1 MAILD
6 LSRAI
11 PAIRARPEE
20 FEFSGNSLHHV
31 RSRHMFHFL
40 DDGDVQIYA
49 DCNCATLRASLEQ
62 GRVFHAA
69 FKEWRATYW
78 RGVEIHPDVASPFPP
93 PTLWGP
99 VGGSVLPPL
108 PFLPPPAAPA
118 QKK

>member
-6 LSRAI
+6 LSPAI
-11 PAIRARPEE
+11 TAIRARPEE
-20 FEFSGNSLHHV
+20 FEFSGNNLHHV

-62 GRVFHAA
+62 SRVFHTA

-78 RGVEIHPDVASPFPP
+78 RGVQINCQCPPHLSPP
-93 PTLWGP
+93 PRLRRWRGR
-99 VGGSVLPPL
+99 
-108 PFLPPPAAPA
+108 AR
-118 QKK
+118 

>member
-31 RSRHMFHFL
+31 RSRHMFQFL

-49 DCNCATLRASLEQ
+49 DCNCTTLRASLEQ
-62 GRVFHAA
+62 ARVFHAA
-69 FKEWRATYW
+69 FKEWRATYL
-78 RGVEIHPDVASPFPP
+78 RGGGKKTPVPP
-93 PTLWGP
+93 PLPPPRPWAP
-99 VGGSVLPPL
+99 VGGAAAH
-108 PFLPPPAAPA
+108 PPPAPP
-118 QKK
+118 

>member
-6 LSRAI
+6 LSPAI
-11 PAIRARPEE
+11 TAIRARPEE

-62 GRVFHAA
+62 SRVFHTA

-78 RGVEIHPDVASPFPP
+78 RGGGIKRRVSPPFAPP
-93 PTLWGP
+93 PLWRG
-99 VGGSVLPPL
+99 VGGAACPP
-108 PFLPPPAAPA
+108 PQCPPPASGAPGP
-118 QKK
+118 